1 MSRTWQLALFV
12 LGATVFGYLVA
23 QIGITELTA
32 DAARTGLMFV
42 PIVALYALVYACSAL
57 AWQLT
62 MAGDP
67 QRPSYWRTYAV
78 LISSG
83 ALNFLTPLINAGGE
97 PYRVAAMAPWLGKR
111 RAAGSVI
118 LHRMLHSFT
127 YVLVWLTAVLLAFP
141 LLPRGT
147 PLIVWVLL
155 GVVLVLILGIIALF
169 LFAHRRGLLE
179 RILNWMQRAPFVNR
193 LAVKVGVDDWEIR
206 YRNVLEQGDRFAT
219 GQKLDKPFGM
229 KKTLLAVKVE
239 PHRALLIELDRQIT
253 DFYHRSPRR
262 FVQAI
267 ALEYLSRC
275 IFMVELVLIV
285 ASLGFGIDYLRAFSI
300 GGLEAIVS
308 NALFFVPFELG
319 AREGAFFLLFKLFG
333 MDPQVGLYTSIV
345 GRVRDFA
352 WIAGGLVL
360 IWVTGG
366 GSREPAPSAAPPVAP
381 RV

>member
-1 MSRTWQLALFV
+1 MIRRPPRSTLFPYTTLFRSR
-12 LGATVFGYLVA
+12 G
-23 QIGITELTA
+23 
-32 DAARTGLMFV
+32 M
-42 PIVALYALVYACSAL
+42 
-57 AWQLT
+57 
-62 MAGDP
+62 
-67 QRPSYWRTYAV
+67 
-78 LISSG
+78 
-83 ALNFLTPLINAGGE
+83 
-97 PYRVAAMAPWLGKR
+97 
-111 RAAGSVI
+111 
-118 LHRMLHSFT
+118 
-127 YVLVWLTAVLLAFP
+127 
-141 LLPRGT
+141 
-147 PLIVWVLL
+147 
-155 GVVLVLILGIIALF
+155 
-169 LFAHRRGLLE
+169 LE
-179 RILNWMQRAPFVNR
+179 RLVTGMQRAPFVNR
-193 LAVKVGVDDWEIR
+193 LAVK
-206 YRNVLEQGDRFAT
+206 A
-219 GQKLDKPFGM
+219 
-229 KKTLLAVKVE
+229 E

-308 NALFFVPFELG
+308 NALFFVPFEVG

>member
-78 LISSG
+78 LVSSG

-127 YVLVWLTAVLLAFP
+127 YVLIWLTAVLLAFP

-147 PLIVWVLL
+147 PQIVWVLL
-155 GVVLVLILGIIALF
+155 GVVLVLILGIIVLFVSAL
-169 LFAHRRGLLE
+169 RRGMLE

-193 LAVKVGVDDWEIR
+193 
-206 YRNVLEQGDRFAT
+206 
-219 GQKLDKPFGM
+219 
-229 KKTLLAVKVE
+229 LAVKVE

-308 NALFFVPFELG
+308 NALFFVPFEVG

>member
-23 QIGITELTA
+23 QIGTTELTA
-32 DAARTGLMFV
+32 DAARTGWMFV
-42 PIVALYALVYACSAL
+42 PIVGLYALVYACSAL

-97 PYRVAAMAPWLGKR
+97 PYRAAAMAPWLGKR

-127 YVLVWLTAVLLAFP
+127 YVLVWLTAVLLAFA
-141 LLPRGT
+141 LLPKGT
-147 PLIVWVLL
+147 HPIVWVLL
-155 GVVLVLILGIIALF
+155 VVVLVLILGILALF
-169 LFAHRRGLLE
+169 LFAHRRGVLE
-179 RILNWMQRAPFVNR
+179 RILNGMQRVPLISR
-193 LAVKVGVDDWEIR
+193 LAVK
-206 YRNVLEQGDRFAT
+206 LEPR
-219 GQKLDKPFGM
+219 
-229 KKTLLAVKVE
+229 
-239 PHRALLIELDRQIT
+239 RALFVELDQQII

-275 IFMVELVLIV
+275 LFMVELVLIV

-300 GGLEAIVS
+300 GGLEAILS
-308 NALFFVPFELG
+308 NALFFVPFEVG

-333 MDPQVGLYTSIV
+333 MDPQVGLYASIV

-352 WIAGGLVL
+352 WIAAGLIL
-360 IWVTGG
+360 IWVTG
-366 GSREPAPSAAPPVAP
+366 SREAAPSAAPPVAP
-381 RV
+381 RA

>member
-67 QRPSYWRTYAV
+67 QRPSYWRTFAV

-127 YVLVWLTAVLLAFP
+127 YVLIWLTAVLVGTAVAGGMIASTFLNLAFIP
-141 LLPRGT
+141 ILY
-147 PLIVWVLL
+147 
-155 GVVLVLILGIIALF
+155 VVVKSLT
-169 LFAHRRGLLE
+169 E
-179 RILNWMQRAPFVNR
+179 RTQHA
-193 LAVKVGVDDWEIR
+193 
-206 YRNVLEQGDRFAT
+206 
-219 GQKLDKPFGM
+219 
-229 KKTLLAVKVE
+229 
-239 PHRALLIELDRQIT
+239 
-253 DFYHRSPRR
+253 
-262 FVQAI
+262 
-267 ALEYLSRC
+267 
-275 IFMVELVLIV
+275 
-285 ASLGFGIDYLRAFSI
+285 
-300 GGLEAIVS
+300 
-308 NALFFVPFELG
+308 
-319 AREGAFFLLFKLFG
+319 
-333 MDPQVGLYTSIV
+333 
-345 GRVRDFA
+345 
-352 WIAGGLVL
+352 
-360 IWVTGG
+360 
-366 GSREPAPSAAPPVAP
+366 
-381 RV
+381 

>member
-23 QIGITELTA
+23 QIGIAELAA
-32 DAARTGLMFV
+32 DAARTGFMFV

-97 PYRVAAMAPWLGKR
+97 PYRVAAMAPWLGTR

-147 PLIVWVLL
+147 PTPVRVLL
-155 GVVLVLILGIIALF
+155 VTVLVLILGIIALF

-179 RILNWMQRAPFVNR
+179 RILNWMQRVPLVSR
-193 LAVKVGVDDWEIR
+193 LADR
-206 YRNVLEQGDRFAT
+206 LEPRRC
-219 GQKLDKPFGM
+219 
-229 KKTLLAVKVE
+229 V
-239 PHRALLIELDRQIT
+239 LIELDQQIT

-262 FVQAI
+262 FLQAI

-275 IFMVELVLIV
+275 IFMLELVLIV
-285 ASLGFGIDYLRAFSI
+285 ASLGFGIDYWRAFAI
-300 GGLEAIVS
+300 GGLEAIAS
-308 NALFFVPFELG
+308 NALFFVPFEMG

-333 MDPQVGLYTSIV
+333 MDPQLGLYTSIV

-360 IWVTGG
+360 IWVTGSG
-366 GSREPAPSAAPPVAP
+366 EPAPAPAPPVAP